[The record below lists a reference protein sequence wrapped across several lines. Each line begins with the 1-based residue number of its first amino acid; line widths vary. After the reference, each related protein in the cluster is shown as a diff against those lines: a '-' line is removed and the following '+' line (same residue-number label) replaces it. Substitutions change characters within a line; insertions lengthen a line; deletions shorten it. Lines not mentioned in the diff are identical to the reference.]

1 MRSASQLLASL
12 FAFLLALSTLAS
24 SQTATTSLHGSVT
37 DPNGA
42 VIRGATVTLND
53 PATGFARTVTT
64 DAQGVYQFLEIP
76 PSTYVVTVA
85 AKGFATSKQNDLK
98 VFVNTPATLDIP
110 MQISAGIVVVE
121 VSGVAPLVNTQNA
134 TLGDC
139 QSAVRRPRSHRYSE
153 PAARGCVYGE

>member
-64 DAQGVYQFLEIP
+64 DAQGVLSIP
-76 PSTYVVTVA
+76 
-85 AKGFATSKQNDLK
+85 GDTSLDLH
-98 VFVNTPATLDIP
+98 
-110 MQISAGIVVVE
+110 GH
-121 VSGVAPLVNTQNA
+121 SGGQ
-134 TLGDC
+134 G
-139 QSAVRRPRSHRYSE
+139 VRDL
-153 PAARGCVYGE
+153 

>member
-64 DAQGVYQFLEIP
+64 DAQGVYQFLEIH
-76 PSTYVVTVA
+76 PSTYVCRVG
-85 AKGFATSKQNDLK
+85 AKGFLTSERKYQNVL
-98 VFVNTPATLDIP
+98 I
-110 MQISAGIVVVE
+110 
-121 VSGVAPLVNTQNA
+121 
-134 TLGDC
+134 
-139 QSAVRRPRSHRYSE
+139 
-153 PAARGCVYGE
+153 

>member
-42 VIRGATVTLND
+42 VIGGATVTWND

-64 DAQGVYQFLEIP
+64 DAQGVYQVLEIP

-85 AKGFATSKQNDLK
+85 ATGFATSRQADSK
-98 VFVNTPATLDIP
+98 VVVDAHATLDIQRK
-110 MQISAGIVVVE
+110 MSAGI
-121 VSGVAPLVNTQNA
+121 A
-134 TLGDC
+134 
-139 QSAVRRPRSHRYSE
+139 AV
-153 PAARGCVYGE
+153 